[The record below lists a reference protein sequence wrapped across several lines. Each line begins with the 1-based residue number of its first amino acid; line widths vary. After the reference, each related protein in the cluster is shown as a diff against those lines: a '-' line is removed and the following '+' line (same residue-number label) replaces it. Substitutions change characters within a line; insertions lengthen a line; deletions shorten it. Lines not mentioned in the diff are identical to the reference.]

1 MTNNLKTTINGS
13 QVQLPIEQFKKL
25 ISNYETLKSD
35 NIKLIKANHYLNTE
49 IKKYNREFTH
59 DKE

>member
-35 NIKLIKANHYLNTE
+35 NIKLMKANNYLNTE
-49 IKKYNREFTH
+49 IKKYNRGFTY